1 MMVRTQVSIDSRL
14 SDALDELSGEEREDR
29 TALIRGAVDRL
40 VLLSGQTAAQALLAW
55 AEEFGQPGMAELI
68 DGHDADLAE
77 HGW

>member
-14 SDALDELSGEEREDR
+14 SDALDELSDDEREDR

-40 VLLSGQTAAQALLAW
+40 VQLSGQTAAQALLAW

-68 DGHDADLAE
+68 DGHDADLAA

>member
-14 SDALDELSGEEREDR
+14 SDALDELSDDECEDR

-40 VLLSGQTAAQALLAW
+40 VQLSGQTAAQALLEW
-55 AEEFGQPGMAELI
+55 AEEFGRPGMAELI
-68 DGHDADLAE
+68 DGHDDDLAA